1 MSRGKRFLMLTW
13 EGFDVRSGS
22 LGKGSW
28 LDMSAVVFQAQI
40 VLGSLVCECFLLHF
54 QQPNRMDHKRCSF
67 STFYAYCRPN
77 VLLSVWP
84 SFRSCIK
91 PSTQRKNNDKM
102 HLNPTNKKKNTMH
115 FFKQNCGLENTK
127 QNHFCNVC
135 MLKSFSKPSNDM
147 CLCLPRV
154 FNCAVFCFKKYSINY
169 LHILDWIPTMGSRTH
184 FVPKQQKS

>member
-13 EGFDVRSGS
+13 ESFDVRSGS

-77 VLLSVWP
+77 LLLSVWP

-102 HLNPTNKKKNTMH
+102 HLNPTNKKKTRCIFSNKTAVWKTLSRIISAT
-115 FFKQNCGLENTK
+115 FVCWNPSR
-127 QNHFCNVC
+127 NHP
-135 MLKSFSKPSNDM
+135 MM

-154 FNCAVFCFKKYSINY
+154 FNCAVFCFQKYSINY
-169 LHILDWIPTMGSRTH
+169 LHILDWIPTMGLRTH